1 MVKRGP
7 AQGAAFFLC
16 AEFSPLPPSV
26 PDPIALATLATQK
39 EQRVINPVI
48 FVIFGVIVGGILL
61 LSFMSNLLGAIFGP
75 WGKLAQEWP
84 ATEVPTGSKPQTANF
99 SVTSEPFTIASE
111 ARRGRFG
118 LIVAIAGLL
127 ALATIGVLIAM
138 FAGWVQSA
146 VYLRWITAAVFALFF
161 FGIAYWGIRFLRTK
175 AFPQL
180 VQFHTTQDHLHFRKD
195 SDIVTKYPWISIPW
209 VAIADIT
216 PDPADPQR
224 VRFFMDPYWAYAD
237 RVMVEEEM
245 AIRSELGGDEFPPA
259 GDGPSGHTPP
269 FRPHHWS

>member
-1 MVKRGP
+1 
-7 AQGAAFFLC
+7 
-16 AEFSPLPPSV
+16 
-26 PDPIALATLATQK
+26 
-39 EQRVINPVI
+39 VINPVI
-48 FVIFGVIVGGILL
+48 FVIFGVIVGGILV
-61 LSFMSNLLGAIFGP
+61 LSFALNALGAIFGP
-75 WGKLAQEWP
+75 WGKLAQQWP
-84 ATEVPTGSKPQTANF
+84 GTELPTDRKPQTASF
-99 SVTSEPFTIASE
+99 CVTSEPFTIASE
-111 ARRGRFG
+111 ARQSRFGCVLGVAGLLAFASIG
-118 LIVAIAGLL
+118 LIVAML
-127 ALATIGVLIAM
+127 
-138 FAGWVQSA
+138 AGWVQSP
-146 VYLRWITAAVFALFF
+146 VYLRWVTFAVFLMFF
-161 FGIAYWGIRFLRTK
+161 LAIASWGIRFLRTK

-180 VQFHTTQDHLHFRKD
+180 VQFHTTPDHLHFRKD
-195 SDIVTKYPWISIPW
+195 SDILTKYPWISIPW